1 MLPNATELPRQ
12 PHPEIPRFAQAGAEL
27 QHRWGARAFQV
38 IGGGPISGMDLR
50 VGDLLL
56 LASDWVDGD
65 LVMLSPRRFGRP
77 MLARMSRK
85 GPVAEPSGIVAS
97 HERWSVT
104 GRVALWVRPEPQG
117 SSRLVHLPERPQE
130 ELPLAAEPARVA
142 PAASPALLLAF
153 ETDAAPGVSKLLARR
168 LPGVRALDA
177 RRFLVTG
184 LPALSTAPMALAES
198 LSAELWARFRLSAR
212 VLVAPSAEV
221 AARLIQRL
229 PHGAIGALDG
239 EIELAE
245 PARAA
250 RPERVIEASPARAEA
265 PRSSSPQL
273 GLWSA

>member
-12 PHPEIPRFAQAGAEL
+12 PHVEIPRFAQAGAEL

-56 LASDWVDGD
+56 LAPDWVDGD

-117 SSRLVHLPERPQE
+117 SSRLVHL
-130 ELPLAAEPARVA
+130 
-142 PAASPALLLAF
+142 F
-153 ETDAAPGVSKLLARR
+153 EC
-168 LPGVRALDA
+168 
-177 RRFLVTG
+177 F
-184 LPALSTAPMALAES
+184 
-198 LSAELWARFRLSAR
+198 
-212 VLVAPSAEV
+212 
-221 AARLIQRL
+221 
-229 PHGAIGALDG
+229 
-239 EIELAE
+239 
-245 PARAA
+245 
-250 RPERVIEASPARAEA
+250 
-265 PRSSSPQL
+265 
-273 GLWSA
+273 